1 MEYIIGKDYN
11 GFWVL
16 IRMGWRVCV
25 NFFCIDEFRIKV
37 KVGDRVKVIRWK
49 KYGNIYYLF

>member
-11 GFWVL
+11 GFWVF

-49 KYGNIYYLF
+49 KYGNI